1 MLSRGFIEV
10 TAVGFKL
17 TRYIAIEH
25 IIQIKSTWA
34 GTNNVRIG
42 EITLSGAPG
51 AGESS
56 RVRTKETPEEIM
68 ILINKERELIRAMEN
83 VK

>member
-25 IIQIKSTWA
+25 IIQIKSAWA

-42 EITLSGAPG
+42 KITLSGAPG

-68 ILINKERELIRAMEN
+68 ILIDKAQALVHAIEQ
-83 VK
+83 